1 MGWMSIIF
9 YHIGK
14 WGLFNPILSLKGF
27 SIDKICKDRC
37 AINCALLMELLQRRK
52 CQRKMLTLKH
62 KSPKDFSTSNIFCKK
77 CCWQVELFNPCQYSF
92 SLKKKIFSSCQSDL
106 LKQVRRK
113 NKELYHPLDWFTQ
126 QIGVMQA
133 RSNLILHLW
142 PTSPFHGKQDMHVK
156 LNIYVYIFA
165 SNCPSLPHNWQP
177 LVYCIYFCKAKW
189 LFYIQLFHLYILHPI
204 SYSASLTG
212 IIKLYSSFDFHR
224 DYMQN
229 KSY

>member
-14 WGLFNPILSLKGF
+14 WGLCNPILSLKGF

-142 PTSPFHGKQDMHVK
+142 PTSPFHSKQDMHIK
-156 LNIYVYIFA
+156 LNIYIYIFA
-165 SNCPSLPHNWQP
+165 SNCPLLASQLTTTSLLYIFLQRQMAVLYPIVSF
-177 LVYCIYFCKAKW
+177 VYSSPYFLFCK
-189 LFYIQLFHLYILHPI
+189 P
-204 SYSASLTG
+204 G
-212 IIKLYSSFDFHR
+212 R
-224 DYMQN
+224 N
-229 KSY
+229 N